1 MQRMHF
7 CYSYILISL
16 EARMFR
22 RLGPSTGWPRPC
34 ITTAGNCV
42 NLGNKWI
49 FASSVAPTMRLN
61 ETKRKWKQQVQ
72 TMKLTPEEMRQHL
85 IRVTL
90 KPISFSPSYDKRS
103 AKPVNPN
110 IKQTL
115 NPILLGSNVKFFF
128 RIGGKSACMQKFTK
142 FFIWHQILI
151 KTGKMSSYHFYHSL
165 YSTYS
170 INYHQPSR
178 PK

>member
-1 MQRMHF
+1 
-7 CYSYILISL
+7 
-16 EARMFR
+16 
-22 RLGPSTGWPRPC
+22 
-34 ITTAGNCV
+34 
-42 NLGNKWI
+42 
-49 FASSVAPTMRLN
+49 
-61 ETKRKWKQQVQ
+61 
-72 TMKLTPEEMRQHL
+72 MKLTPEEMRQHL

-151 KTGKMSSYHFYHSL
+151 KTGKMSSYHFYHSV

-170 INYHQPSR
+170 INSIISHPDLNKVYPFTLNSTIAIINTTKTTAEEMTQTHSEHEIFQY
-178 PK
+178 